1 MPIITSSVHIQAWD
15 RTKYG
20 STAAEGYSLV
30 NKPSGRELGD
40 ETMSK
45 VFLEAPLVVV
55 EPLSSFVVDSTDI
68 DDDVAWVEDRGIA
81 GSLEVYASI
90 ASQLGRY

>member
-1 MPIITSSVHIQAWD
+1 
-15 RTKYG
+15 
-20 STAAEGYSLV
+20 
-30 NKPSGRELGD
+30 
-40 ETMSK
+40 MSK

-90 ASQLGRY
+90 TSQLGRY